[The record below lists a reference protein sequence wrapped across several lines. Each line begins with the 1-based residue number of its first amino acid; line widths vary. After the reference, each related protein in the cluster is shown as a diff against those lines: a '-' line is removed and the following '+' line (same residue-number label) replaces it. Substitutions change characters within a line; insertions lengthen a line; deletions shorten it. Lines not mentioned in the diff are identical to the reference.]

1 MPGDFAAGKG
11 WMEGYTSILL
21 TAVALML
28 IIEGVLPFLLPAVW
42 RDAFRRLTELS
53 DGQIRFVGLSSM
65 LAGLLLLFLT
75 K

>member
-1 MPGDFAAGKG
+1 M
-11 WMEGYTSILL
+11 SQQLLL

-28 IIEGVLPFLLPAVW
+28 VIEGILPFLAPGVW

-53 DGQIRFVGLSSM
+53 DGQIRFFGLTSM

-75 K
+75 KI

>member
-1 MPGDFAAGKG
+1 MRAVGMKR
-11 WMEGYTSILL
+11 MEAYTNTLM

-28 IIEGVLPFLLPAVW
+28 VIEGLLPFLLPTVW
-42 RDAFRRLTELS
+42 RDAFRRLTEMS